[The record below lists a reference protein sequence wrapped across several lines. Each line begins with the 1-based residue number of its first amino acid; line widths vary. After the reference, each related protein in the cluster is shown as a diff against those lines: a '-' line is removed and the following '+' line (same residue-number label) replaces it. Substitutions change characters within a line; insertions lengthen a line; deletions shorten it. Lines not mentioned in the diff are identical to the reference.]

1 MAGEHDPH
9 DTQAVCE
16 WTLRLTVFPY
26 KIFLQTTLHINMY
39 TSISKPRSHGKTG
52 KSVVTRHETHG
63 HVVLSEVVVMLYI
76 VCANGMPYVIGVDNW
91 DIPKLEY
98 RAVKYAR

>member
-1 MAGEHDPH
+1 
-9 DTQAVCE
+9 
-16 WTLRLTVFPY
+16 
-26 KIFLQTTLHINMY
+26 
-39 TSISKPRSHGKTG
+39 
-52 KSVVTRHETHG
+52 
-63 HVVLSEVVVMLYI
+63 MLYI